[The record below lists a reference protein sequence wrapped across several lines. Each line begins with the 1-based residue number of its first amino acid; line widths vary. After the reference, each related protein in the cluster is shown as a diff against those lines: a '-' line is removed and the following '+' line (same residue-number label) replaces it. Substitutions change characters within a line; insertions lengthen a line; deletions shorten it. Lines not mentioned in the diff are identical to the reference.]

1 MLLIFKLLNFLVNSF
16 FSFSNELKKNIESI
30 DGYKTIIYYKNI
42 NFSLLIE
49 IKNKKFFIRL
59 PKKKEKVHLLI
70 KLNTRDFIKLLFEKK
85 EQFRFDIIGEA
96 SIAEV
101 FFRFFNFIKINW
113 KNILLKKINNN
124 YINILLRFAS
134 LTKKRILFNKYY
146 IKKTIYKNLLND
158 NLIVSRYQIQS
169 FMKINHDI
177 KRKINIYKEI
187 IKKMENKC

>member
-124 YINILLRFAS
+124 YINILLGFAS